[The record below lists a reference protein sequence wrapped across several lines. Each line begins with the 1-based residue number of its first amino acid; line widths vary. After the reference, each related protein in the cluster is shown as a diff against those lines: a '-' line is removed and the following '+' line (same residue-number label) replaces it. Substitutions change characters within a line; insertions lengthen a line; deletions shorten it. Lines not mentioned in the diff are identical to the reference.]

1 MNHRAGIDRQ
11 QSMLL
16 PETVED
22 YIVAE
27 HPVRFL
33 DAFVSSLDLQDLGF
47 GKAVPRESGRPP
59 YDPADLLRLYLY
71 GYLHRVRSSRRL
83 ERECQRNLEVLW
95 LMRKLAPDHKTIA
108 DFRKDNLDALR
119 GVWRQ
124 FTLLCQKLELFGGEL
139 VGIDGTK
146 IAGVN
151 SRDRNF
157 NDTKL
162 KERIAAADAR
172 IAEYL
177 AALNSADA
185 QEGAGG
191 GTALGKDGLQEKIA
205 ALKEQQ
211 AQHEA
216 LRQQLKASG
225 EKQLSLT
232 DPDARRMTTRQG
244 TVVGYNAQSVVDAK
258 HKLIAAAEVTS
269 EVTDHHQL
277 ARMALQAKENLGVE
291 KLEVVADSGYCDN
304 DEVRQC
310 VEAGITPHTPKP
322 DTSANTK
329 AGLFGKSA
337 FSYDAQKDE
346 YHCPGGAVLNYR
358 FSTREKDR
366 ELRYYRTRAC
376 RQCPIKARCTRDKD
390 KRTIT
395 REANEAL
402 MDQMAA
408 RIAAQP
414 EKLRQRKALCEHPF
428 GTMKRA
434 WGCNHFLMKGIA
446 KVRAEW
452 SLITLAYNLRRA
464 LSLVSFATLMGSVRG

>member
-1 MNHRAGIDRQ
+1 MKHRAGIDRQ
-11 QSMLL
+11 QTLLL

-22 YIVAE
+22 YIGPE

-33 DAFVSSLDLQDLGF
+33 DAFVASLDIAKLGF
-47 GKAVPRESGRPP
+47 AKAVTRETGRPP
-59 YDPADLLRLYLY
+59 YHPADLLRLYLY

-83 ERECQRNLEVLW
+83 ESECHRNLEVLW

-108 DFRKDNLDALR
+108 DFRKDNLNALR
-119 GVWRQ
+119 GVWRE
-124 FTLLCQKLELFGGEL
+124 FTLLCQKLDLFGGEL

-157 NDTKL
+157 NAAKL

-172 IAEYL
+172 ITEYL
-177 AALNSADA
+177 AALNAADA
-185 QEGAGG
+185 EEHKSN
-191 GTALGKDGLQEKIA
+191 ALSKDELQQKIA

-211 AQHEA
+211 TGHQQMAD
-216 LRQQLKASG
+216 QLKASG
-225 EKQLSLT
+225 TKQLSLT

-244 TVVGYNAQSVVDAK
+244 TVVGYNAQSAVDAK
-258 HKLIAAAEVTS
+258 HKLIAAADVTS

-277 ARMALQAKENLGVE
+277 ARMAVQAKENLAAE
-291 KLEVVADSGYCDN
+291 HLEVVADSGYCDN

-310 VEAGITPHTPKP
+310 IEAGITPYAPKP

-337 FSYDAQKDE
+337 FVYDAAKDE
-346 YHCPGGAVLNYR
+346 YHCPGGAVLDYR
-358 FSTREKDR
+358 FSTKENDR

-376 RQCPIKARCTRDKD
+376 RQCPIKAQCTRDKD

-408 RIAAQP
+408 RIHEQP
-414 EKLRQRKALCEHPF
+414 GKMRQRKALCEHPF

-434 WGCNHFLMKGIA
+434 WGYNHFLVKA
-446 KVRAEW
+446 SPK
-452 SLITLAYNLRRA
+452 
-464 LSLVSFATLMGSVRG
+464 

>member
-1 MNHRAGIDRQ
+1 
-11 QSMLL
+11 MLL
-16 PETVED
+16 PECVED
-22 YIVAE
+22 YVAAE

-33 DAFVSSLDLQDLGF
+33 DAFVASLDLSALGF
-47 GKAVPRESGRPP
+47 VKAVPSLTGRPP

-83 ERECQRNLEVLW
+83 EHECHRNLEVLW

-108 DFRKDNLDALR
+108 DFRKDNLAALR
-119 GVWRQ
+119 GVWRE
-124 FTLLCQKLELFGGEL
+124 FTLLCQKLALFGGEL
-139 VGIDGTK
+139 IGIDGTK

-157 NDTKL
+157 NEAKL

-185 QEGAGG
+185 QESQHD
-191 GTALGKDGLQEKIA
+191 TALSQDELQQKIA
-205 ALKEQQ
+205 ALKAQQ
-211 AQHEA
+211 TQHQA
-216 LRQQLKASG
+216 MRAQLKATG

-244 TVVGYNAQSVVDAK
+244 TVVGYNAQSAVDAK
-258 HKLIAAAEVTS
+258 HKLIAAADVTS

-277 ARMALQAKENLGVE
+277 APMAQQARENLSLAT
-291 KLEVVADSGYCDN
+291 LEVVADSGYCDN

-310 VEAGITPHTPKP
+310 IEANITPYVPKP

-337 FSYDAQKDE
+337 FIYDAAKDE

-366 ELRYYRTRAC
+366 ELRYYRTKAC
-376 RQCPIKARCTRDKD
+376 RHCPIKTQCTRDRD

-395 REANEAL
+395 REAHEHL
-402 MDQMAA
+402 MDEMAA
-408 RIAAQP
+408 RLTGSPA
-414 EKLRQRKALCEHPF
+414 KMRQRKALCEHPF

-434 WGCNHFLMKGIA
+434 WGFNHFLMKGLA
-446 KVRAEW
+446 KVRTEW

-464 LSLVSFATLMGSVRG
+464 LNLVSFAKLMASVGG